1 MTMHIHYGLYL
12 KIFWLERKDCEG
24 EIDSMDLGLK
34 DFFCSSFF
42 LFFSFQRQLRYHGFY
57 GAAGLVSKETQVVP
71 DPVEPSNELTRLVY
85 LGSLVSE
92 GKIGLSLL
100 LLFAFMTLSFFLF
113 AFMTLSFFLFASTAG
128 ENNESRLGDDTA
140 GDGEGAAIQGVDL
153 EKEHAQGPTRTNK
166 TNIPSNP
173 LDLIKRFT

>member
-1 MTMHIHYGLYL
+1 M
-12 KIFWLERKDCEG
+12 
-24 EIDSMDLGLK
+24 
-34 DFFCSSFF
+34 
-42 LFFSFQRQLRYHGFY
+42 RYHGFY

-100 LLFAFMTLSFFLF
+100 LLF